1 MKWRELHNNA
11 FVTWFALFLGVAG
24 LFYGVWSNQQ
34 NQPKRQISYFLGNS
48 LPLMN
53 LDVNGPNEL
62 VINGQSFNRGTVY
75 SNILYV
81 WNSGNQPIT
90 NDDIGEP
97 LLWGNAPSTVKTTY
111 IGIRK
116 DQVDGDIQS
125 GLRFRLLYP
134 NTGLMM
140 VFYTD
145 RVPEVS
151 MSGSISGSNG
161 SSGLLKR
168 VKWFPAPLGSY
179 PILAAGMILVVSCC
193 LIFMRGA
200 PIKSIRETPW
210 IGLSTMLFASAGTS
224 AFILLVVVTLAGA
237 VINADLPP
245 F

>member
-24 LFYGVWSNQQ
+24 LVYGVWSNQQ

-90 NDDIGEP
+90 NDDIDEP

-125 GLRFRLLYP
+125 GLRFKLLYP

-140 VFYTD
+140 AFHTD

-151 MSGSISGSNG
+151 MSGSISGSTG

-168 VKWFPAPLGSY
+168 VKWFPQHLGIY
-179 PILAAGMILVVSCC
+179 PILAAEMILAFFVL
-193 LIFMRGA
+193 LILMRGA
-200 PIKSIRETPW
+200 PTKSIRETPW
-210 IGLSTMLFASAGTS
+210 SGLFAGLFASALIS
-224 AFILLVVVTLAGA
+224 AFILVFVLVSAGA

>member
-1 MKWRELHNNA
+1 LHNNA
-11 FVTWFALFLGVAG
+11 FVTWFALLLGVAG
-24 LFYGVWSNQQ
+24 LVYGVWSNQQ

-62 VINGQSFNRGTVY
+62 VINGQGFNRGTVY

-116 DQVDGDIQS
+116 DQVDGNIQS
-125 GLRFRLLYP
+125 GLHFKLLYP
-134 NTGLMM
+134 NTGLT
-140 VFYTD
+140 VAFFTD
-145 RVPEVS
+145 RVPEVT

-168 VKWFPAPLGSY
+168 VKWIPAHLGNY
-179 PILAAGMILVVSCC
+179 PILAAGMILAVSCC

-200 PIKSIRETPW
+200 PIKSIRETPR
-210 IGLSTMLFASAGTS
+210 GELFGMLFFSAFASA
-224 AFILLVVVTLAGA
+224 AILVLVLTFAGA
-237 VINADLPP
+237 IINADLPP